1 MDLVYCRYKAGA
13 VEKAD
18 AAEIFADKPTA
29 DL

>member
-13 VEKAD
+13 VEEAD
-18 AAEIFADKPTA
+18 AVEIFADKPTA